1 MHLLERYAL
10 MAIIPPKLFNLA
22 GPEVEDFVDTIC
34 KAFWSR
40 AGYWPEECQAIHG
53 RLSSGTGNL

>member
-1 MHLLERYAL
+1 